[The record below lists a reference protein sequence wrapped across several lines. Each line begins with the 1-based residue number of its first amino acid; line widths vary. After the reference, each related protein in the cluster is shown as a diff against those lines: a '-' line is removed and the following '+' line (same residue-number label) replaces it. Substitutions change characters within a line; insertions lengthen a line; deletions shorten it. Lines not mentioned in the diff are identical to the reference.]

1 MMYSVLAFNVPIL
14 NIYQHP
20 SFLPCHFLLQSQRP
34 RCAQDVPLVRTHRY
48 TAIHFPLITTH
59 TVRRPSHRLHLQLLP
74 SQPLQGHTLLPK
86 ANPSSPTPLLS
97 APPLECRRDPPR
109 PRSPQASSRTHRRI
123 PHRNGLQAWTRQG
136 STVSRRRSPSS
147 HCCHLHPAVGRRE
160 EQRGQ
165 KSVRMTHDSSP
176 DDVASAD
183 ERRQRTDASV
193 QTQADSVAS
202 RRGRGR
208 KTYSNV
214 RRGRWLMEF
223 GYQ

>member
-1 MMYSVLAFNVPIL
+1 MYSVLAFNVPIL

-20 SFLPCHFLLQSQRP
+20 SFLPCRFLLQSQRP
-34 RCAQDVPLVRTHRY
+34 RCAEDGPLVRTHRY
-48 TAIHFPLITTH
+48 TAIHFPIITTH

-86 ANPSSPTPLLS
+86 ANPSSNTPLLS
-97 APPLECRRDPPR
+97 APRLECRRR

-123 PHRNGLQAWTRQG
+123 PHRNGLQSVDPPGFDGFAQTIPIF
-136 STVSRRRSPSS
+136 SLLPSP
-147 HCCHLHPAVGRRE
+147 PAVGRRE
-160 EQRGQ
+160 EQGGRE
-165 KSVRMTHDSSP
+165 SAPTTHDSSS
-176 DDVASAD
+176 DGVASAD
-183 ERRQRTDASV
+183 ERRQRTDARV
-193 QTQADSVAS
+193 QAQVDSVAS